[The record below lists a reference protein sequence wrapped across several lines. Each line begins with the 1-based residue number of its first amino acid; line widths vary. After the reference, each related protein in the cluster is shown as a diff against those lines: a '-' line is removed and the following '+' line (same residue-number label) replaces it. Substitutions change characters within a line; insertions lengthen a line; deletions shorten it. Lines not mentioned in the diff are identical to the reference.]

1 MSNNS
6 YDLLHPYRECPV
18 SDEFIGSPEY
28 GSYTIVLELEVFK
41 KFLLNR
47 ERAMAALN
55 DDGDS
60 DSVQPLHYSTQSFID
75 SLVSAPKS
83 YAICKKEEEEFSTEY
98 VAMKEFCTR
107 LRLENLKLM
116 EEIVR
121 LKGGAISD
129 EQPQA

>member
-75 SLVSAPKS
+75 SLVSAPKA

-98 VAMKEFCTR
+98 LAMNAFCTR
-107 LRLENLKLM
+107 LRGENLKLM
-116 EEIVR
+116 EEIIR

-129 EQPQA
+129 EQP